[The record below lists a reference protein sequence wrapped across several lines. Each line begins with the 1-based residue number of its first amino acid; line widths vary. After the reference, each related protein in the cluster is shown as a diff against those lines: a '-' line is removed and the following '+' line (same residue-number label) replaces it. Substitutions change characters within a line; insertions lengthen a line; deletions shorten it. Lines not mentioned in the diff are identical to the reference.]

1 MNISRCI
8 RKKSLR
14 RGLTLMEA
22 VIALGVIAFAVPLIV
37 AASSQSSK
45 SRVSAEAD
53 TRSAWLAQD
62 LQRQL
67 IDSWNDRVTIA
78 FPTKPLFPD
87 FGTATSPIVLLYD
100 NDGTFIQTG
109 TPQEFTNGSTNQR
122 ASYLIS
128 VYGTGATPNNLTT
141 AEKNLSKVTISIENP
156 AKAKAPIRNRN
167 VFTMLIPRQTAP

>member
-45 SRVSAEAD
+45 TRVSAEAD

-67 IDSWNDRVTIA
+67 IDSWNDRQTIA
-78 FPTKPLFPD
+78 FATKPQFPD
-87 FGTATSPIVLLYD
+87 FSTASSPTVLIYD
-100 NDGTFIQTG
+100 NDGALLQSG
-109 TPQEFTNGSTNQR
+109 TTQEFTNGSSNPK
-122 ASYLIS
+122 ASYI
-128 VYGTGATPNNLTT
+128 VTIYGTGATPNNLTT